1 MERERERGKREKF
14 VLFYWVICKKNNNIK
29 KKKKKKK
36 EREEML
42 DVLLNKL
49 VK

>member
-14 VLFYWVICKKNNNIK
+14 VLFYWVICKNNNNIK

-36 EREEML
+36 RERGN
-42 DVLLNKL
+42 VRCI